1 MDALEA
7 DVLAA
12 AIGKAVGDIEHVI
25 IKAGGVAPRGVNHVP
40 GARDSSQKDGQRDGQ
55 GHRRDHEEDEGR
67 KQDDRGRVQG
77 GRGQGTRDGD
87 FGDED
92 VVFPL
97 GQLFLS
103 WPLFNW
109 LLSRLTVDSGEDFGA
124 QGLGIALCQEGDF
137 DGRRLPAGRFHA
149 HGREPK
155 EAGDNGLDDVYS
167 LRAVIACR
175 ALLLRNN
182 PAAQGEFL
190 LAQLVAHLAPP
201 HARDEPDHRAHCD
214 EPGQREANIAQV
226 CRTVFPGNEGK
237 DSAQR
242 LHIDV

>member
-1 MDALEA
+1 MQ
-7 DVLAA
+7 
-12 AIGKAVGDIEHVI
+12 
-25 IKAGGVAPRGVNHVP
+25 
-40 GARDSSQKDGQRDGQ
+40 S
-55 GHRRDHEEDEGR
+55 
-67 KQDDRGRVQG
+67 

-87 FGDED
+87 FGDKD
-92 VVFPL
+92 IVFFFSRP
-97 GQLFLS
+97 FFSRPLS
-103 WPLFNW
+103 WLA
-109 LLSRLTVDSGEDFGA
+109 VDAGEDFGA

-137 DGRRLPAGRFHA
+137 DGGRLPAGRFHA
-149 HGREPK
+149 HGREP
-155 EAGDNGLDDVYS
+155 EETGDNGLDNVYS

-201 HARDEPDHRAHCD
+201 HAGDEPDHRAHCD

-226 CRTVFPGNEGK
+226 CRAVFAGNEGK